1 MTIDEIY
8 QDIAQQMPPVIHLN
22 GKTSTG
28 KSTFGRK
35 LHDELGYQVIELEA
49 ILLEI
54 VKKNELDEQT
64 TFRKVLYDA
73 GELEAKTLYFD
84 ATDRIIAGV
93 LSNNRPVVIK
103 GAIANAETL
112 QRILRPTPKLLFL
125 YFHPTSTEV
134 YIRNLTK
141 RFMESNEESY
151 GGLPLKF
158 WQLIDDVEFKT
169 FCKTQKLT
177 ENLNAS
183 IKQYALN
190 SQRESLI
197 RLKGF
202 RQKFENIIVVEI
214 S

>member
-8 QDIAQQMPPVIHLN
+8 QDIAEQMSPVIYLS

-35 LHDELGYQVIELEA
+35 LRDELGYQVIELEA

-73 GELEAKTLYFD
+73 GEFEAKALFFN
-84 ATDRIIAGV
+84 ATDRIIGDALANG
-93 LSNNRPVVIK
+93 RPVVIE
-103 GAIANAETL
+103 GAVANVETL
-112 QRILRPTPKLLFL
+112 QRILQPAPKLLFL

-134 YIRNLTK
+134 YTRNLTK
-141 RFMESNEESY
+141 RFMESSEESY

-169 FCKTQKLT
+169 FCRTRELT

-190 SQRESLI
+190 SQKESLI
-197 RLKGF
+197 RLEEF
-202 RQKFENIIVVEI
+202 RQKFENIIVVEVQ
-214 S
+214 